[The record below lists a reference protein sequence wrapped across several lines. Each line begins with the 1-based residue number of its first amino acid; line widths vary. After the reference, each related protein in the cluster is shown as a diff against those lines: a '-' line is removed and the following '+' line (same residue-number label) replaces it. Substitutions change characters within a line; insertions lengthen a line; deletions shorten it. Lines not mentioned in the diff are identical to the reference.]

1 MRNSGRFTQPFTAF
15 FAIAIG
21 LNFVAGASPQQ
32 KNSDEPLP
40 STPEVQLL
48 SYEGENISTVEM
60 AGRPHLN
67 SKDFEG
73 LVAQRSGEPLS
84 SAKIDKT
91 LAALK
96 ATGKFQD
103 VHLDL
108 RPEPEGVR
116 VRFILQPAIY
126 FGMYQFTGAKRF
138 SYARLL
144 QVTSYSAQEPYSPV
158 DIDKAQDSLQTF
170 LRRNGYFEAQIEPT
184 VETDESNGLANVT
197 FHVTLNRLAKFGEV
211 VITGASREE
220 TQHLK
225 SVLHSLRARMYTAA
239 IRSGKKYSLNTL
251 QNATRFLESRL
262 AKQHRLEA
270 RVRLIGAAYNP
281 ETNRAD
287 ISFEVQPG
295 PVVEVKVEGARV
307 GGGTKRKLL
316 PIYEQTGLTPELI
329 QEGRQNL
336 LSHFRSKGFFDVAV
350 ESDVRSQA
358 TGEVVLYRIKKG
370 PRKKI
375 VDVAFSGNQHLPED
389 ELEEH
394 VSVDKAGLLSKGKY
408 DESSIKSLTAFY
420 RSKGFNEAKVT
431 PQFADDNGRV
441 VVTFVVEEGP
451 QDVVESVRIEG
462 NETVPQIQ
470 FAPDGLRIAPGQPYA
485 QKSVDDD
492 RNKIM
497 THYLELGYLTAT
509 FKATAEATPGDP
521 HHFNVVYT
529 IAEGP
534 QVHADNVVTLG
545 RSHTKQAFINRD
557 IAALQPGQP
566 LTEREIFASE
576 SRLYTTGIFDWAQVS
591 PRRQISS
598 QTKED
603 VIVKVHE
610 ARRNALTYG
619 FGFEVV
625 NRGGSVPTGTVA
637 VPGLPP
643 VGLPSTFKVSQH
655 SFKGIRANFL
665 YTRNNVRGKAESIT
679 IGALTAPLLRR
690 ATAVYTNPTLRWT
703 SWTANFTATGE
714 RSRENPIYS
723 ARQAQLGFQLQRA
736 LDRDKKQNLFLR
748 YTITQTGL
756 TELLIPALVPKEDL
770 HTRLSTLSGTYIHD
784 TRDNLLDARTGMLQ
798 SVQLDFNP
806 RALGSSV
813 NFAKLLAQA
822 AYYRTISSNVVWAN
836 SLRFGA
842 EKASA
847 HSRVPLSQR
856 FFTGGGSTLRGFPLN
871 GAGPQSTIPVCS
883 DPAVPATCAFIR
895 VPTGGAQLLIV
906 NSELRLPVPLKKGL
920 SMVLFY
926 DGGNVYDRIG
936 FKNLFSNYT
945 NSVGL
950 GARYATPIGPVRVD
964 IGHNLNGVP
973 GIKATQIFITLG
985 QAF

>member
-1 MRNSGRFTQPFTAF
+1 MRKRRRFTEPIIVL
-15 FAIAIG
+15 FALAVA
-21 LNFVAGASPQQ
+21 LTLVAGASPQQ
-32 KNSDEPLP
+32 KDAQAPLP
-40 STPEVQLL
+40 SAPKVQLL
-48 SYEGENISTVEM
+48 SYEGESISTVEI
-60 AGRPHLN
+60 AGRPDLN
-67 SKDFEG
+67 GKDFEG
-73 LVAQRSGEPLS
+73 LVAQRSGQPFS
-84 SAKIDKT
+84 SAQIEAT
-91 LAALK
+91 VTALK
-96 ATGKFQD
+96 STGKFQD
-103 VHLDL
+103 VQVDL

-126 FGMYQFTGAKRF
+126 FGIYQFTGANRF

-144 QVTSYSAQEPYSPV
+144 QVANYSAQEPYSPIDV
-158 DIDKAQDSLQTF
+158 DKAQDALQTF
-170 LRRNGYFEAQIEPT
+170 LRRNGYFEAQVKPT
-184 VETDESNGLANVT
+184 IDTDETNRVANVT
-197 FHVTLNRLAKFGEV
+197 FNITLNRLAKFGEV
-211 VITGASREE
+211 IITGTSPEQ
-220 TQHLK
+220 TQALK
-225 SVLHSLRARMYTAA
+225 SALHSLRARMHTAA
-239 IRSGKKYSLNTL
+239 IRSGKRYSLNTL
-251 QNATRFLESRL
+251 QNATRLLESKL

-287 ISFEVQPG
+287 VSFEVQSG
-295 PVVEVKVEGARV
+295 PLVEVKVEGAHLW
-307 GGGTKRKLL
+307 GGTKRKLL

-350 ESDVRSQA
+350 DIDRQSHS
-358 TGEVVLYRIKKG
+358 TGEVVVYRIKKG

-375 VDVAFSGNQHLPED
+375 VDLAFSGNQHLNED

-394 VSVDKAGLLSKGKY
+394 VSVEKAHLLSKGKY
-408 DESSIKSLTAFY
+408 DQNSIKTLTAFY
-420 RSKGFNEAKVT
+420 QSQGFNQAKVT
-431 PQFADDNGRV
+431 PQIANDKKSV

-451 QDVVESVRIEG
+451 RDLVESVRIEG
-462 NETVPQIQ
+462 NNTVKENQ
-470 FAPDGLRIAPGQPYA
+470 FAPDGLRMAPGQPYS
-485 QKSVDDD
+485 QKAVDDD

-497 THYLELGYLTAT
+497 THYLEMGYLTAT
-509 FKATAEATPGDP
+509 FKATAEPSSTDP
-521 HHFNVVYT
+521 HRFNVVYT

-534 QVHADNVVTLG
+534 QVHADNVVVLG
-545 RSHTKQAFINRD
+545 RKHTKQAFINRD
-557 IAALQPGQP
+557 IATLQPGHP

-591 PRRQISS
+591 PRRQITS
-598 QTKED
+598 QGKED
-603 VIVKVHE
+603 VIVKVHG

-643 VGLPSTFKVSQH
+643 VGLPSTFKTSQR
-655 SFKGIRANFL
+655 SFKGIRANVL

-690 ATAVYTNPTLRWT
+690 ATFVYTNPTLRWT
-703 SWTANFTATGE
+703 SWTANFTGSGE
-714 RSRENPIYS
+714 RTRENPIYS
-723 ARQAQLGFQLQRA
+723 ARQAQFGFQLQRA
-736 LDRDKKQNLFLR
+736 LDRNKKQNLFLR
-748 YTITQTGL
+748 YSITQTGL

-784 TRDNLLDARTGMLQ
+784 TRDNLLDAKKGMLQ

-806 RALGSSV
+806 RVLGSSV
-813 NFAKLLAQA
+813 NFGKVVAQA
-822 AYYRTISSNVVWAN
+822 AYYQSLPFNVVWAN
-836 SLRFGA
+836 SLRFGV

-847 HSRVPLSQR
+847 RSRVPLSQR

-871 GAGPQSTIPVCS
+871 GAGPQSTIPACS
-883 DPAVPATCAFIR
+883 DPAVPDTCAFIR
-895 VPTGGAQLLIV
+895 VPTGGAQLLII
-906 NSELRLPVPLKKGL
+906 NSEFRIPVPLKKGL

-926 DGGNVYDRIG
+926 DGGNVYERIG
-936 FKNLFSNYT
+936 FNKLFSNYS
-945 NSVGL
+945 NSVGF
-950 GARYATPIGPVRVD
+950 GARYTTPVGPVRVD